1 MGEKYSAVEDWI
13 DEELLRTM
21 RSTSNL
27 KQKVAE
33 FFELLRDPVYR
44 YLYRV
49 LGDPEEAKDLTQEA
63 FLRLHACLSRGQTV
77 GNIRAWIFRV
87 AHNLAINQQKKNSY
101 RQSFHVESFD
111 ITARREN
118 QDSAPDAEQRL
129 LKKEEH
135 ERFQVALAKLT
146 SQERQCLDL
155 RAEGLSY
162 REIAEVLEMRLP
174 TLVKFFDRVI
184 IKLMRETYD

>member
-1 MGEKYSAVEDWI
+1 MGEKYSAAEEHWI
-13 DEELLRTM
+13 DQELLRTM

-63 FLRLHACLSRGQTV
+63 FLRLHACLARGQTV
-77 GNIRAWIFRV
+77 GNVRAWIFRV
-87 AHNLAINQQKKNSY
+87 AHNLAINQQKKHSY
-101 RQSFHVESFD
+101 RQSFHV
-111 ITARREN
+111 TALGEN
-118 QDSAPDAEQRL
+118 QDPAPDAEQRL
-129 LKKEEH
+129 LEKEEH
-135 ERFQVALAKLT
+135 KKVQVAFAKLT
-146 SQERQCLDL
+146 PQERQCLDL

-162 REIAEVLEMRLP
+162 REIAEVLEMGLP